1 MNEEAIRIVIAD
13 DHPIFRY
20 GLRKLLEIE
29 RGFSVVG
36 EADKGGETISLV
48 RELKPTI
55 LLLDLR
61 MGSPSGLQIL
71 GELATL
77 SIPVQTII
85 LAAEIETAEAVKA
98 IQLGARRVLLKE
110 SATEALADYI
120 REVAAGNFCIGKE
133 KVSDLMGAL
142 HRLSAPATAGLARKR
157 FGLTL
162 RELEIIEAVLEGCT
176 NKDMA
181 QKFSVSEHTVKHH
194 LTNIFDK
201 LGVSNRLELVL
212 FAAEHQLTNA
222 Q

>member
-20 GLRKLLEIE
+20 GLRKLLEAE
-29 RGFSVVG
+29 RGFRVVG
-36 EADKGGETISLV
+36 EAGEGGETIRLV

-61 MGSPSGLQIL
+61 MPSSSGIQIL
-71 GELATL
+71 RELAML
-77 SIPVQTII
+77 SIPVRTII
-85 LAAEIETAEAVKA
+85 LAAEIETTETVEA
-98 IQLGARRVLLKE
+98 IQLGARGVLLKQL
-110 SATEALADYI
+110 ATEVLADYI

-133 KVSDLMGAL
+133 KVSDVVGAL
-142 HRLSAPATAGLARKR
+142 RGLLASATAGLAHKR
-157 FGLTL
+157 FGLTP

-181 QKFSVSEHTVKHH
+181 QKFSVSQHTIKHH

-212 FAAEHQLTNA
+212 FAAEHLTNIR
-222 Q
+222 